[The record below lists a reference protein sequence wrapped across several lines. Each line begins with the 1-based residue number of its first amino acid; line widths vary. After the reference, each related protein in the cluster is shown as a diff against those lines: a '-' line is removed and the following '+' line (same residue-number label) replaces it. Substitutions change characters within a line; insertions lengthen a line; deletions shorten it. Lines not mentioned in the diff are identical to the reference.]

1 MAHSQSG
8 GHRNKADRRED
19 IEQNLAYEL
28 SRFSQKSGKHIS
40 FNKEA
45 RERFLTFAL
54 DPDNRWPGNFSDLNA
69 MVVRMATP
77 SDGRRS
83 PALLYRLWVPSNSL
97 FHSSSSQ
104 GMGTPSRVKK
114 SAPHLSIACT
124 IGTVALP
131 RPVKAYSV
139 LGGTT
144 G

>member
-54 DPDNRWPGNFSDLNA
+54 DPDNRWLGNFRDLNA
-69 MVVRMATP
+69 MVVRMATL
-77 SDGRRS
+77 SDGGRITSTSLPSLGS
-83 PALLYRLWVPSNSL
+83 PPIRC
-97 FHSSSSQ
+97 F
-104 GMGTPSRVKK
+104 
-114 SAPHLSIACT
+114 I
-124 IGTVALP
+124 LP
-131 RPVKAYSV
+131 RRRGWARRA
-139 LGGTT
+139 G
-144 G
+144 

>member
-54 DPDNRWPGNFSDLNA
+54 DPDNRWPGNFRDLNA

-83 PALLYRLWVPSNSL
+83 PALLYRLWVPLQFVVSFFLVAWDGHAEPGEEIGAPLVRN
-97 FHSSSSQ
+97 
-104 GMGTPSRVKK
+104 GNEWKIVARVY
-114 SAPHLSIACT
+114 H
-124 IGTVALP
+124 V
-131 RPVKAYSV
+131 R
-139 LGGTT
+139 
-144 G
+144 